1 MRATQKSIIRK
12 TVALF
17 PLLLSS
23 SLHAF
28 TINGASAPAR
38 LLGVPI
44 GGIGAGV
51 FNFLP
56 NGSYSRDYCQTKPAN
71 GLEPTIMVYTSSGS
85 SKWSA
90 QSLTT
95 SAGMGISYTGYWP
108 KVINTYTNASMSI
121 RLTLEAFS
129 PIYPGGNKVGS
140 LPLAF
145 FVFKLDNPTAAPVTA
160 SIALKNSA
168 TASVIMDGA
177 AVKGIAGN
185 NITVEVKNDSAGQ
198 VTSGGDI
205 ADFTADGLLGN
216 GTGGILASQVVVQP
230 AKSRTITF
238 VLAWDNITNG
248 CYRKYFQ
255 TSREIADYG
264 FANAEALKSKVD
276 NWQGKILNS
285 NLPDWHKDILINN
298 CHVLNSMYE
307 WRNDGYCVM
316 TESMSSGGMPGCF
329 DQRYYSS
336 VIVPLFAPDA
346 EYQEMKE
353 FAASQTA
360 DGQIT
365 HGAFGG
371 EASRGPKSDIPPE
384 FVLCLL
390 RDYQWTGESRF
401 LDMYTNAKK
410 ALSREHGWDADN
422 DGLVDG
428 IYTTWDQMSWD
439 GWTPQEDEYPCELEL
454 AGILAGQKL
463 AAATGD
469 AAMVDSCKAWYAKT
483 SASFEKSAGQG
494 GFWNNTA
501 AGPTG
506 LKGYYTGSNDLVS
519 NGAKGKACWTS
530 QFPGMVYADMLQLG
544 QLHPQARI
552 DSAIQFI
559 EALCKGSRGYYIAI
573 MPDKSTW
580 FGKQP
585 GGNTAGEQWT
595 WYPPAQFGPPSIAQG
610 FADIGLDCVY
620 RQWLSCYS
628 GGPVAPIVW
637 SSPLAMMIDGNYA
650 SAGWGDQRYMNPP
663 GAFLTLFS
671 ITGFT
676 IDVPNKRLWIK
687 PNVPTSMNGKL
698 VKAPLINSNSCG
710 TLDYAASPPAY
721 GQDIAIAFDST
732 MRFSAI
738 TLRDQNA
745 AIAPVYVAVRN
756 TGGTVPCTFSRQGSG
771 RQAEIVISFPTDC
784 AIDKN
789 GISINVSASPAALAM
804 RDLAGIRKS
813 GAPPVLKSLY
823 GMWNPRSA
831 INAEI
836 FDIRG
841 RRIGP
846 AAKGLPGNAD
856 KRQSVRGIV
865 MYKPGRLQ

>member
-1 MRATQKSIIRK
+1 MPGILKSKPFFLCI
-12 TVALF
+12 
-17 PLLLSS
+17 LLLASV
-23 SLHAF
+23 LHAF

-56 NGSYSRDYCQTKPAN
+56 NGSYSRDYCQTKPAT
-71 GLEPTIMVYTSSGS
+71 GLEPTIMAYASSGS

-95 SAGMGISYTGYWP
+95 AAGMGISYTGYWP

-129 PIYPGGNKVGS
+129 PIYPGGNKDGS

-145 FVFKLDNPTAAPVTA
+145 FVFKLENPTAAPVTA
-160 SIALKNSA
+160 SIALRNSA
-168 TASVIMDGA
+168 TTSVIMDGA

-185 NITVEVKNDSAGQ
+185 NITMEVKNDSAAQ

-205 ADFTADGLLGN
+205 ADFTADGLLSN
-216 GTGGILASQVVVQP
+216 AAGGILASQVVVQP
-230 AKSRTITF
+230 SRTRTITF

-248 CYRKYFQ
+248 YYRKFFQ
-255 TSREIADYG
+255 TSRDIADYG
-264 FANAEALKSKVD
+264 YANVGALKAKVD
-276 NWQGKILNS
+276 NWQGKILSS
-285 NLPDWHKDILINN
+285 NFPDWYKDILINN

-307 WRNDGYCVM
+307 WRNDGYCAQ
-316 TESMSSGGMPGCF
+316 TESMSDGGMPGCF
-329 DQRYYSS
+329 DQRYYAS

-353 FAASQTA
+353 FATSQTA

-365 HGAFGG
+365 HSAFGG
-371 EASRGPKSDIPPE
+371 EASRGPKSDINPE
-384 FVLCLL
+384 YVLCLL
-390 RDYQWTGESRF
+390 RDYMWTGESRF

-410 ALSREHGWDADN
+410 ALSRQRAWDADK

-428 IYTTWDQMSWD
+428 TYTTWDQMSWD

-454 AGILAGQKL
+454 AGFKAGEKL
-463 AAATGD
+463 ATISGD
-469 AAMVDSCKAWYAKT
+469 AAMADSCRAWYAQT
-483 SASFEKSAGQG
+483 SATFEKPDGQH
-494 GFWNNTA
+494 GFWDNTA

-544 QLHPQARI
+544 QLHPQARV

-559 EALCKGSRGYYIAI
+559 EALCKGARGYYIAI
-573 MPDKSTW
+573 MPDRSTW

-585 GGNTAGEQWT
+585 GGNTAGEQWP
-595 WYPPAQFGPPSIAQG
+595 WYPPAQFGPPAIAQG

-620 RQWLSCYS
+620 RQWLSNYS
-628 GGPVAPIVW
+628 GGPVAPLVW
-637 SSPLAMMIDGNYA
+637 NSPLAMMIDGNYA
-650 SAGWGDQRYMNPP
+650 SAGWGDGRYMNPS

-671 ITGFT
+671 LTGFT
-676 IDVPNKRLWIK
+676 IDIANKKLWVK

-710 TLDYAASPPAY
+710 TLDYTASPPAY
-721 GQDIAIAFDST
+721 GQDLTIAFDST
-732 MRFSAI
+732 LRFSAI

-745 AIAPVYVAVRN
+745 AIAPVYVSVTN
-756 TGGTVPCTFSRQGSG
+756 TGGTVPCTFSHQGSG

-789 GISINVSASPAALAM
+789 GISIKVSASPVALAM
-804 RDLAGIRKS
+804 RDFAGIRKS
-813 GAPPVLKSLY
+813 GAPLIQKSVY
-823 GMWNPRSA
+823 GMRKLRPRTGT
-831 INAEI
+831 EVY
-836 FDIRG
+836 DIRRRLIGDPASG
-841 RRIGP
+841 RLR
-846 AAKGLPGNAD
+846 NAD
-856 KRQSVRGIV
+856 KRQCARGIV
-865 MYKPGRLQ
+865 IYKPGELQ